1 MAIKPT
7 KDESQDAWMN
17 RCMHDMVHPD
27 DGSKGK
33 PLAEAE
39 AACLQIWRDAHP
51 GSDPGFGKSGKSGKN
66 GKSGRKRVAKDNGDD
81 DDIDIMPDDDE
92 TYEDFMDRC
101 MDATDGDDFTCQL
114 AWDERG
120 AKGVVHKTSVSP
132 GHGVEFILSDAT
144 PDRMGDV
151 IDADGWDLTN
161 FNKNPVALFNHRSD
175 FPIGKWNN
183 LRVAN
188 GKLRGHLQLAPEGTS
203 DRIDEIRRL
212 VDADILRAVSVG
224 FMPIKSEPLT
234 KDSHGTRFLNSEL
247 VETSLV
253 AIPANPNAL
262 AVARSLNISRDTVAM
277 VFAGKGNTKDQSAV
291 RRGFNG
297 GQAERPPVRK
307 NRTMSPLTKRIE
319 ETEARLVQLRDGLT
333 AHLESVD
340 DENVTDT
347 DLATTQEFNK
357 KIADQEALYESLKQ
371 SEAKLGKTTEAGDGS
386 TRTITSKTGER
397 RPFALA
403 PKKMEPL
410 EFLVRAGTVRAL
422 ARSMQISIDEARV
435 KAYGE
440 DEVTKAVCDLTLKA
454 ASAPAMTTVT
464 GWAAELVQQIVTDLM
479 PTLLPS
485 AVYPTLSSLG
495 LQLTFGRNGRIII
508 PTRSLTPTV
517 AGSFVGEGAPIPVR
531 QAAFTSQTLTPKK
544 MAVISTW
551 TREMDEHSIPA
562 IEGLLREAIQQD
574 TAVSIDSVLLDSNA
588 ATAIRPAGLRNGIAG
603 LTPTAG
609 GGFDALIGDLKGL
622 TGAILTAT
630 NGNIRNMVFIMNPQQ
645 ALSIGFIQP
654 PNPSGLF
661 PFRDEINN
669 GRLNGRPLIQ
679 SGTVPLGTVICL
691 DAADYVS
698 INGDTPRFEISD
710 QATLHM
716 EDTSPANIGSAG
728 TPPVVAA
735 PVQSMFQTDSL
746 ALRLILPMNWAMR
759 RQGVVAWVAGVTW

>member
-51 GSDPGFGKSGKSGKN
+51 GSDPGFGKSGKN

-277 VFAGKGNTKDQSAV
+277 VFAGKGNTKDQSTV

-574 TAVSIDSVLLDSNA
+574 TAVSIDSVLLDTNA
-588 ATAIRPAGLRNGIAG
+588 ATAIRPAGLRNGIVG

-669 GRLNGRPLIQ
+669 NRLNGRPLIQ

>member
-51 GSDPGFGKSGKSGKN
+51 GSDPGFGKN

-277 VFAGKGNTKDQSAV
+277 VFAGKGNTKDQSTV

-371 SEAKLGKTTEAGDGS
+371 SETKLGKTTEAGDGS

-574 TAVSIDSVLLDSNA
+574 TAVSIDSVLLDTNA
-588 ATAIRPAGLRNGIAG
+588 ATAIRPAGLRNGIVG

-669 GRLNGRPLIQ
+669 NRLNGRPLIQ

>member
-1 MAIKPT
+1 MSATAKAIKPG
-7 KDESQDAWMN
+7 KDESQTDFMG
-17 RCMHDMVHPD
+17 RCVPDMMGQNGGTKRPQEQAV
-27 DGSKGK
+27 
-33 PLAEAE
+33 
-39 AACLQIWRDAHP
+39 AACLTIWRDKDKKAL
-51 GSDPGFGKSGKSGKN
+51 
-66 GKSGRKRVAKDNGDD
+66 RKDNGDGD
-81 DDIDIMPDDDE
+81 GDEDNLDLAPDDDE
-92 TYEDFMDRC
+92 SEDDFLERC
-101 MDATDGDDFTCQL
+101 LDATDGDDFTCQML
-114 AWDERG
+114 WDNRG
-120 AKGVVHKTSVSP
+120 TKGVVHRTHVSP

-151 IDADGWDLTN
+151 IEADGWDLDN
-161 FNKNPVALFNHRSD
+161 FKKNPVALFNHRAD
-175 FPIGKWNN
+175 FPIGKWTN
-183 LRVAN
+183 LRTTN
-188 GKLRGHLQLAPEGTS
+188 GALRGHLQLAPEGTS

-224 FMPIKSEPLT
+224 FLPIKSEPLT
-234 KDSHGTRFLNSEL
+234 KDSAGTRFRQTEL

-262 AVARSLNISRDTVAM
+262 AVARSLNISAATTAL
-277 VFAGKGNTKDQSAV
+277 VFAGKGNTTDRSVA
-291 RRGFNG
+291 RRGVNG

-319 ETEARLVQLRDGLT
+319 DTEQRLVRLRDELS
-333 AHLESVD
+333 AHLDSVD
-340 DENVTDT
+340 DENVTDAE
-347 DLATTQEFNK
+347 LATTQEFNK
-357 KIADQEALYESLKQ
+357 KIADQEIAYAALKDSELKL
-371 SEAKLGKTTEAGDGS
+371 AKSSSNGGGDQ
-386 TRTITSKTGER
+386 TRTVVTRSGER
-397 RPFALA
+397 RPFSLT

-422 ARSMQISIDEARV
+422 ARSLGVSIDEARV
-435 KAYGE
+435 KAYGD
-440 DEVTKAVCDLTLKA
+440 DETTKAVCDLTLKA

-485 AVYPTLSSLG
+485 AVYPSLSAMG
-495 LQLTFGRNGRIII
+495 LKLTFGRNGRIII
-508 PTRSLTPTV
+508 PTRALTPTV

-531 QAAFTSQTLTPKK
+531 QASFSSQTLTPKK

-551 TREMDEHSIPA
+551 TREMDEHSVPA

-574 TAVSIDSVLLDSNA
+574 TAISIDSVLLDANA
-588 ATAIRPAGLRNGIAG
+588 ATAIRPAGLRNGVAG
-603 LTPTAG
+603 LTPTPITNG
-609 GGFDALIGDLKGL
+609 SFEALISDLKNL
-622 TGAILTAT
+622 TSAILTAT
-630 NGNIRNMVFIMNPQQ
+630 NGNIRNMVYIMNPAQ

-661 PFRDEINN
+661 PFREEINA

-679 SGTVPLGTVICL
+679 SGTVPLGTVLCL

-698 INGDTPRFEISD
+698 VSGDTPRFEISD

-728 TPPVVAA
+728 SPPVVAA

-759 RQGVVAWVAGVTW
+759 RQGVVAWVAGVLW

>member
-51 GSDPGFGKSGKSGKN
+51 GSDPGFGKSGKNGKN
-66 GKSGRKRVAKDNGDD
+66 GRKRVAKDNGDD

>member
-1 MAIKPT
+1 MAIKPI

-27 DGSKGK
+27 DGSKGR

-51 GSDPGFGKSGKSGKN
+51 GSDPGFGKNGKN
-66 GKSGRKRVAKDNGDD
+66 GRKRVAKDNGDD

-277 VFAGKGNTKDQSAV
+277 VFAGKGNTKDQSTV

-371 SEAKLGKTTEAGDGS
+371 SETKLGKTTEAGDGS

-422 ARSMQISIDEARV
+422 ARSMQISIDEARI

-574 TAVSIDSVLLDSNA
+574 TAVSIDSVLLDTNA
-588 ATAIRPAGLRNGIAG
+588 ATAIRPAGLRNGIVG

-669 GRLNGRPLIQ
+669 NRLNGRPLIQ

>member
-51 GSDPGFGKSGKSGKN
+51 GSDPGFGKSGKSGKS
-66 GKSGRKRVAKDNGDD
+66 GKNGRKRVAKDNGDD

-277 VFAGKGNTKDQSAV
+277 VFAGKGNTKDQSTV

>member
-51 GSDPGFGKSGKSGKN
+51 GSDPGFGKSGKN
-66 GKSGRKRVAKDNGDD
+66 GRKRVAKDNGDD

-151 IDADGWDLTN
+151 IDADGWDLAN

-277 VFAGKGNTKDQSAV
+277 VFAGKGNTKDQSTV